1 MPGLRQLLTAG
12 HRPDCGQ
19 QRQLRHCSDAG
30 GGSPPMMLMVKSPA
44 VPHLLPR
51 PFNPQLTPKS
61 VLKSL
66 LQRQGFAL
74 VQKQPLALVGLG
86 DAEW

>member
-1 MPGLRQLLTAG
+1 
-12 HRPDCGQ
+12 
-19 QRQLRHCSDAG
+19 
-30 GGSPPMMLMVKSPA
+30 MMLMVKSPA